1 MEIVGRSENAK
12 KHPKAANEAD
22 AKKHPE
28 AANEEDAQKHPDA
41 ANASV
46 FLVICTVGYVTM
58 PQCACGLAATETYM
72 YI

>member
-12 KHPKAANEAD
+12 KHPKAANEAG

-28 AANEEDAQKHPDA
+28 TANEEDAKKHPDA

-46 FLVICTVGYVTM
+46 FFVICTVT
-58 PQCACGLAATETYM
+58 CACGLAATETYM